1 MRETEYREEDFLQL
15 AGLQH
20 FTFCRRQWALIHIEQ
35 QWEEN
40 VLTVK
45 GSLFH
50 EKVHDGYSR
59 EKRRDVIVSRG
70 MPVHSRTLGV
80 SGECDVVE
88 FVRAEQGIYLPGR
101 GSRGSSFLRDEQ
113 GDMLAR
119 VSDMREDETYIL
131 YPVEYKRGKS
141 KITDEDRMQLTA
153 QVICLEEM
161 FLTEIPQAY
170 LFYGETRRRECVEI
184 TDDLR
189 EECRRLLQEMHQLY
203 ERGYTPKVKK
213 TKKCEACSLREVCLP
228 RLENRRDVKQYISQ
242 YVD

>member
-1 MRETEYREEDFLQL
+1 M
-15 AGLQH
+15 
-20 FTFCRRQWALIHIEQ
+20 IHIEQ

-59 EKRRDVIVSRG
+59 EKRKNVIISRG
-70 MPVHSRTLGV
+70 MPVRSRALGI

-88 FVRAEQGIYLPGR
+88 FVRAEEGISLPGR
-101 GSRGSSFLRDEQ
+101 EGK
-113 GDMLAR
+113 
-119 VSDMREDETYIL
+119 YIL
-131 YPVEYKRGKS
+131 YPIEYKRGKT

-153 QVICLEEM
+153 QVLCLEEM

-184 TDDLR
+184 TEALR
-189 EECRRLLQEMHQLY
+189 AECRRLLQEMHQLY
-203 ERGYTPKVKK
+203 ARGYTPKVKRA
-213 TKKCEACSLREVCLP
+213 KKCEACSLRELCLP
-228 RLENRRDVKQYISQ
+228 KLENRKNVSQYISQ
-242 YVD
+242 YVESD